1 MSIADDLVQ
10 LEQLRDRG
18 SLSADEFERAKQ
30 KLLAAAAPAATTFEA
45 VNGLRRSST
54 DRWIGG
60 VCGGLAAA
68 TGMGA
73 WLWRMA
79 FALLLLAG
87 GSGLLAYLVLWFF
100 VPPEP
105 STPLLQRAC

>member
-1 MSIADDLVQ
+1 MSIADDLCQ
-10 LEQLRDRG
+10 LEQLRNRG

-30 KLLAAAAPAATTFEA
+30 KLLATPAPAATTFETI
-45 VNGLRRSST
+45 NGLRRSTT

-60 VCGGLAAA
+60 VCAGLATA
-68 TGMGA
+68 TGVGA

-79 FALLLLAG
+79 FALLLIAG

-105 STPLLQRAC
+105 TPPPQRAL